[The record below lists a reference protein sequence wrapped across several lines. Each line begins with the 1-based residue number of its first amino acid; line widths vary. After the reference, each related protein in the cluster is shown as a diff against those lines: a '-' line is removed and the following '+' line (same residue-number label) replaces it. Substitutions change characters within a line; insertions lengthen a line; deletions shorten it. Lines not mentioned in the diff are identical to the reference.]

1 MIGLQDGSRRLER
14 RSHARALQLHATVV
28 GCRPRIWRR
37 FCVREG
43 MWLSR
48 LHEIL
53 QIAFDWYDYQTHS
66 FQIGEGKYGNPL
78 RREEMIIEDDR
89 DVTLR
94 DVDAAGVKHFLYRY
108 HFGEG
113 WMVELT
119 VEKEW
124 VPEKGERLPVCIA
137 GERAGPPEDCGST
150 RAYHAMLQ
158 ALAADGTELQRE
170 WRGWVGPEYDPTAC
184 DPAAINRAIRKL
196 GRA

>member
-1 MIGLQDGSRRLER
+1 MIGLQDGSRRSEKR
-14 RSHARALQLHATVV
+14 NREKSFYLHAAVV
-28 GCRPRIWRR
+28 GCRPRVWRR

-48 LHEIL
+48 LHDIL

-66 FQIGEGKYGNPL
+66 FQFDERRYGNPL

-94 DVDAAGVKHFLYRY
+94 DVDVVGVKHFLYRY

-119 VEKEW
+119 FGGEME
-124 VPEKGERLPVCIA
+124 PGKGERLPVCIS

-150 RAYHAMLQ
+150 KAYHDMVQ
-158 ALAADGTELQRE
+158 ALAAEGTELQRE
-170 WRGWVGPEYDPTAC
+170 WREWVGPEYAPEAC
-184 DPAAINRAIRKL
+184 DPARINKAIRKL
-196 GRA
+196 GRV